1 MVSVLRWLIP
11 QRTRSREPSRS
22 IVSVPDTSLTDR
34 SVAIDAALAGA
45 DVVRAAFGRPVTE
58 ELKGA
63 VDPVSKVDLA
73 AEAAVLG
80 VLRRHRPNDDI
91 LAEESGGSWIASGR
105 RWIVDPLDGTVNFL
119 HAIPHVGVSVAL
131 WDGDAPVACA
141 TIDVLRDEV
150 FSAAAGAGAELNGST
165 VRVSDRERLSDCVV
179 GTGFPYDRDV
189 HGAAYAE
196 TVGAVLPHVRGVR
209 RLGAAVLDFAW
220 VACGRLDGFWEFH
233 LSPWDVAA
241 GLLLVHEAGGHSAD
255 VFSSPASVDSS
266 AFILSNA
273 ALETSFIDLVREAVP
288 EHVRPTN

>member
-1 MVSVLRWLIP
+1 M
-11 QRTRSREPSRS
+11 
-22 IVSVPDTSLTDR
+22 SVPDTSLTDR

-220 VACGRLDGFWEFH
+220 VACGRLDGFWEFQP
-233 LSPWDVAA
+233 LAV
-241 GLLLVHEAGGHSAD
+241 GCGGRIA
-255 VFSSPASVDSS
+255 P
-266 AFILSNA
+266 
-273 ALETSFIDLVREAVP
+273 
-288 EHVRPTN
+288 RP